1 MKKFIIVVLIL
12 SYGTVTAQRKPK
24 IKGNRVVVEVREE
37 LPAFNAIELNDDLE
51 ITLHK
56 SANPGYVITAD
67 DNLID
72 VLKFKVT
79 DSTLMISSFYKIIA
93 KKKLEITINYRE
105 LESITMKEGKIGMED
120 IINTDKLYVTT
131 FGTSRIQLNANA
143 EIMDITMEENSV
155 GDFNLDSDSL
165 NIAVKDKA
173 NADIYSVSE
182 KNTVEMHKNTSVRLE
197 GTTDSLQIR
206 LDGNANLKA
215 DRLEAATIVAR
226 MEESVVARLYA
237 FKNFELSSSGSSKT
251 HLFGNPKIS
260 IVEFL
265 GTSVLFKKE
274 E

>member
-56 SANPGYVITAD
+56 SADPGYVITAD

-72 VLKFKVT
+72 VLKFKVA

-120 IINTDKLYVTT
+120 IINTD
-131 FGTSRIQLNANA
+131 
-143 EIMDITMEENSV
+143 
-155 GDFNLDSDSL
+155 
-165 NIAVKDKA
+165 
-173 NADIYSVSE
+173 
-182 KNTVEMHKNTSVRLE
+182 
-197 GTTDSLQIR
+197 
-206 LDGNANLKA
+206 
-215 DRLEAATIVAR
+215 
-226 MEESVVARLYA
+226 
-237 FKNFELSSSGSSKT
+237 
-251 HLFGNPKIS
+251 
-260 IVEFL
+260 
-265 GTSVLFKKE
+265 
-274 E
+274 